1 MFSIAQLAEGAPQCF
16 EALGKL
22 TQAPNPLSMVSAH
35 HCVPPGSELPL
46 IICPVLASLPEVAF
60 VLPRTAG
67 WIGPCRRKS
76 RCKDPDVRVNLTYSK
91 KSKESLGLRP
101 SKGEGR
107 ETVTRDADRACI
119 RAQIMESTIDHGREF
134 RSRMR
139 RQVFEEFW

>member
-1 MFSIAQLAEGAPQCF
+1 MKVKSE
-16 EALGKL
+16 
-22 TQAPNPLSMVSAH
+22 S
-35 HCVPPGSELPL
+35 SELPL
-46 IICPVLASLPEVAF
+46 IICPVLSSLPEAAF
-60 VLPRTAG
+60 VLPRMAG

-91 KSKESLGLRP
+91 KNREILGLKQ
-101 SKGEGR
+101 SEGEGG
-107 ETVTRDADRACI
+107 ETVTRDAVRACV